1 MKLFIAIAATF
12 AVAGGAF
19 AQTAAPAPKPA
30 AKPAPKA
37 APAKV
42 AAKTEKIVTICALQ
56 NEEVKDLKT
65 AEKSTYKGVTYYFC
79 CSGCKPQFD
88 KDPAKYAKAMASKVK
103 VVPVTAPAKKS

>member
-19 AQTAAPAPKPA
+19 AQTAAPKVD
-30 AKPAPKA
+30 AKPAVKA
-37 APAKV
+37 APTKKV
-42 AAKTEKIVTICALQ
+42 AAKTEKVVTVCAIQ

-79 CSGCKPQFD
+79 CNGCKPAFD
-88 KDPAKYAKAMASKVK
+88 KNPENMPKRWPPKSRWFRSA
-103 VVPVTAPAKKS
+103 PHPAKKS